1 MGDTVGDAVA
11 LTLRRRLWNAEARL
25 AYILIAPTI
34 LFLIAFMF
42 YPIVYVFVMS
52 LFKTNRLS
60 DLTSFAGFANY
71 AARFQDREFWAVL
84 LRSLSWTSIG
94 VAVKFLAGMCIALL
108 LNVKYSGRKVARMLF
123 IIPWASSVPISAL
136 LWQWVYHPEFGL
148 LNHSLKISGLWA
160 NPPIWLGRPTSAFIG
175 CIWVDIWV
183 GIPFFA
189 LVFLAGMQAVPL
201 ELYESAHIDGAG
213 PVRRFFSITVPGL
226 RDLILIST
234 LLSAIWTFND
244 FNVIFIL
251 TRGGPAGATDI
262 LITSVYM
269 SAFVFQKFDQA
280 AVMAV
285 VTFVILT
292 IVSVIYARFYF
303 KTERIG

>member
-1 MGDTVGDAVA
+1 MGDAAA
-11 LTLRRRLWNAEARL
+11 LSLRRRFWNPEARL

-52 LFKTNRLS
+52 LFRTNRLS
-60 DLTSFAGFANY
+60 DLTSFVGLANY
-71 AARFQDREFWAVL
+71 AARFKDREFWGVL
-84 LRSLSWTSIG
+84 LRSLSWTGIG
-94 VAVKFLAGMCIALL
+94 VAVKFFAGMSIALL
-108 LNVKYSGRKVARMLF
+108 LNVKYRGRKLARMLF

-160 NPPIWLGRPTSAFIG
+160 NPPVWLGRPTSAFIG

-201 ELYESAHIDGAG
+201 ELYESAHMDGAG
-213 PVRRFFSITVPGL
+213 SVRRFFSITVPGL

-244 FNVIFIL
+244 FN
-251 TRGGPAGATDI
+251 DI

-269 SAFVFQKFDQA
+269 SAFVFLKFDQA

-303 KTERIG
+303 KRESS

>member
-1 MGDTVGDAVA
+1 MGDAAA
-11 LTLRRRLWNAEARL
+11 LSLRRRFWNPEARL

-52 LFKTNRLS
+52 LFRTNRLS
-60 DLTSFAGFANY
+60 DLTSFVGLANY
-71 AARFQDREFWAVL
+71 AARFKDHEFWGVL
-84 LRSLSWTSIG
+84 LRSLSWTGIG
-94 VAVKFLAGMCIALL
+94 VAVKFFAGMSIALL
-108 LNVKYSGRKVARMLF
+108 LNVKYRGRKLARMLF

-160 NPPIWLGRPTSAFIG
+160 NPPVWLGRPTSAFIG

-201 ELYESAHIDGAG
+201 ELYESAHMDGAG
-213 PVRRFFSITVPGL
+213 SVRRFFSITVPGL

-244 FNVIFIL
+244 FNVIYIL
-251 TRGGPAGATDI
+251 TRGGPASATDI

-269 SAFVFQKFDQA
+269 SAFVFLKFDQA

-303 KTERIG
+303 KRESS